1 LTQYDQ
7 ELSVIRCPTRLS
19 LIAAL
24 LVSPAL
30 AAAPAF
36 AHDLKSPRKAGLAP
50 TFDILS
56 AEAKA
61 KGRIVTFQ
69 MTLAGAA
76 GTETP
81 PPAGKLP
88 GAPVYAY
95 AWPTTLDPAVAGFA
109 KSSGILAL
117 VVTSHPDFDDTPLYD
132 ENGDGDPNND
142 GKSWHSHWVVLA
154 KDAACGAAGLKV
166 RDISPGEDLPA
177 SAPGLPLALD
187 SPGYSP
193 LMQGSTLTVN
203 GTTRDPKAAI
213 GAGFDAV
220 TAKLKVNDG
229 GKAPLLCITEV
240 MDIAS
245 GKLDMS
251 GKIMEGK

>member
-1 LTQYDQ
+1 
-7 ELSVIRCPTRLS
+7 
-19 LIAAL
+19 
-24 LVSPAL
+24 
-30 AAAPAF
+30 
-36 AHDLKSPRKAGLAP
+36 RKAGLAP

-154 KDAACGAAGLKV
+154 KDTACGAAGLKV
-166 RDISPGEDLPA
+166 RDISPG
-177 SAPGLPLALD
+177 
-187 SPGYSP
+187 
-193 LMQGSTLTVN
+193 
-203 GTTRDPKAAI
+203 
-213 GAGFDAV
+213 
-220 TAKLKVNDG
+220 
-229 GKAPLLCITEV
+229 
-240 MDIAS
+240 
-245 GKLDMS
+245 
-251 GKIMEGK
+251 